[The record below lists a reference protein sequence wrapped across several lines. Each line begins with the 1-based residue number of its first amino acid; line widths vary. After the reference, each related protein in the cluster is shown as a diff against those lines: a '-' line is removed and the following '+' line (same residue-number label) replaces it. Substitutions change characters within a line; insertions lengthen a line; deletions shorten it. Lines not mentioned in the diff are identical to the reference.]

1 MSAATLRAYNL
12 VMWKVWLVFLLG
24 LWVFISAF
32 VPGAVAHG
40 GHSIFFGALIAGF
53 SAWAAPARRLE
64 WINLAL
70 GVWFLVSGFFLHNL
84 WNNLAVGLI
93 VAVISLIDGVAGE
106 PEGSGER
113 KDQPTHEA

>member
-1 MSAATLRAYNL
+1 
-12 VMWKVWLVFLLG
+12 MWKVWLVFLTG

-40 GHSIFFGALIAGF
+40 GHSILFGGLIAGF
-53 SAWAAPARRLE
+53 SGWAAPKRRLE

-70 GVWFLVSGFFLHNL
+70 GAWFVVSGFFLHNL

-93 VAVISLIDGVAGE
+93 VAVIALVDGVMGEKTAGSEQRSVSGE
-106 PEGSGER
+106 P
-113 KDQPTHEA
+113 

>member
-1 MSAATLRAYNL
+1 
-12 VMWKVWLVFLLG
+12 MWKVWLVFLTG

-53 SAWAAPARRLE
+53 SAWAAPKRRLE
-64 WINLAL
+64 WINLAF
-70 GVWFLVSGFFLHNL
+70 GSWFLVSGFFLHNL

-93 VAVISLIDGVAGE
+93 VAVIALVDGVMGE
-106 PEGSGER
+106 PEAPEAG
-113 KDQPTHEA
+113 KDQAGS